1 MVIYPGPLMLN
12 PRVNAERISSGA
24 PLQQGATS
32 TADTRRTLQMQTQ
45 TKHMPILEVRIVF
58 ISVSNLKAVFLLSC
72 AFKRFMFP
80 SSTFTPLLT
89 PSCPPTSY
97 NKPVAPTP
105 LAPQASQSPE
115 QRWMSRG
122 FMTSDLAALKLSLDQ
137 VTTHSFQLLTSLI
150 CNKYNCVCSIGLIIC
165 LGS

>member
-1 MVIYPGPLMLN
+1 MRNASLPGLRYNKEPPALQT
-12 PRVNAERISSGA
+12 RVVHYRCKHK
-24 PLQQGATS
+24 P
-32 TADTRRTLQMQTQ
+32 
-45 TKHMPILEVRIVF
+45 KHMPILGVRIVF
-58 ISVSNLKAVFLLSC
+58 ISVSNLKAVFLLSSC